1 MTWRHYLLFVVLC
14 GFTLVLAGRVVYLA
28 TTDREFLQREGD
40 ARSIRTEAIGAQ
52 RGVIRDRWGEALAI
66 STPAYNVVV
75 DPSVQVPAPN
85 SIKELAALLQL
96 DAAEISGKLQN
107 RKRHY
112 VVLKPR
118 ITWEEAQ
125 NLREK
130 KFDGVKLETVYRR
143 YYPAGE
149 VTAHVVGFSG
159 LGSMN
164 PKGNASEG
172 EEVAME
178 VGLEGIEMAFDDKL
192 RALPGRKTVLRD
204 RKGQNVRDLEYVKAP
219 KHGEDLTLSIDLRL
233 QYLAYRELKAAV
245 AGHNAASASLVMLDV
260 KTGDI
265 LALVNQPSYNPNEG
279 APEKSAGMRNLAIA
293 DALEPGSTA
302 KPFAALAG
310 LESGK
315 YTALSEFDTSPGY
328 VRVVDKT
335 VRDPVDYRLL
345 TLTGVLQKSSQVGI
359 VKLTLGLERESVY
372 NVLKRAGVGELVNSG
387 LPNESAGSISSAGL
401 KSDVVKVT
409 MAYGYGFTV
418 SPLQLA
424 RAYLTLARS
433 GNKPS
438 VSILKSETPSPGE
451 QVFEPALARGIVN
464 MLESVTGEGG
474 TARGARIE
482 GYRVAGKTGTARV
495 VGPAGY
501 DDKRHVALFAGM
513 VPIDQPEIVM
523 VVIIHEPSRGQSGGG
538 AVAAPVFSRVAERSL
553 RLLGIPGD
561 SLPMTAEQSPP
572 VKETRTST

>member
-1 MTWRHYLLFVVLC
+1 MSWRHYMLLFVLFV
-14 GFTLVLAGRVVYLA
+14 FTVVLAGRVVYLA
-28 TTDREFLQREGD
+28 TTDKEFLQKEGD
-40 ARSIRTEAIGAQ
+40 ARAIRNEAIGAQ

-66 STPAYNVVV
+66 STPVYNVVV
-75 DPSVQVPAPN
+75 DPSVKVPDSDA
-85 SIKELAALLQL
+85 IKEIAKLLQL
-96 DAAEISGKLQN
+96 DAATISGKLQN
-107 RKRHY
+107 SKRQY

-118 ITWEEAQ
+118 ISWDEAES
-125 NLREK
+125 LREK
-130 KFDGVKLETVYRR
+130 NFEGVKLETVYRR

-149 VTAHVVGFSG
+149 VAAHVVGFSG
-159 LGSMN
+159 FGSRSQS
-164 PKGNASEG
+164 PES
-172 EEVAME
+172 EEVALE

-192 RALPGRKTVLRD
+192 RALPGRKMVLRD
-204 RKGQNVRDLEYVKAP
+204 RKGQNIRDHEYVRAP

-245 AGHNAASASLVMLDV
+245 AGHNAASGSLVMLDV

-279 APEKSAGMRNLAIA
+279 APANSAGMRNKAIA

-310 LESGK
+310 IESGR
-315 YTALSEFDTSPGY
+315 YTALSEFETSPGY
-328 VRVVDKT
+328 IRVVDKT
-335 VRDPVDYRLL
+335 VRDPVNYRLL
-345 TLTGVLQKSSQVGI
+345 TLAGVLQKSSQVGI
-359 VKLTLGLERESVY
+359 VKLTLDLDREAVY
-372 NVLKRAGVGELVNSG
+372 GVLKRAGVGEMVGSG
-387 LPNESAGSISSAGL
+387 LPNENAGAISPAGL

-424 RAYLTLARS
+424 RAYLTLARN
-433 GNKPS
+433 GNKSP

-451 QVFEPALARGIVN
+451 QVFEPVVARGIVN

-495 VGPAGY
+495 VGPQGY

-513 VPIDQPEIVM
+513 VPLDHPEIVM

-561 SLPMTAEQSPP
+561 SLPMTAEQSPS
-572 VKETRTST
+572 VKGLRTST

>member
-1 MTWRHYLLFVVLC
+1 MTWRHYVLLVVLF

-28 TTDREFLQREGD
+28 TTDKEFLQKEGD
-40 ARSIRTEAIGAQ
+40 ARSIRNEAIGAQ

-75 DPSVQVPAPN
+75 DPSVKVPDPTA
-85 SIKELAALLQL
+85 IRALATLLQL
-96 DAAEISGKLQN
+96 DAAQISQKLQN
-107 RKRHY
+107 RKRQY
-112 VVLKPR
+112 VVLKQR
-118 ITWEEAQ
+118 ITWDEAQ
-125 NLREK
+125 SLREK
-130 KFDGVKLETVYRR
+130 RFDGVKLETVYRR

-159 LGSMN
+159 LGSRN
-164 PKGNASEG
+164 PQDKRPEG
-172 EEVAME
+172 EEVALE

-204 RKGQNVRDLEYVKAP
+204 RKGQNVRDLEYVRAP

-279 APEKSAGMRNLAIA
+279 APRESAGMRNLAIT

-310 LESGK
+310 LESGR
-315 YTALSEFDTSPGY
+315 YTAMSEFDTSPGY

-372 NVLKRAGVGELVNSG
+372 DVLKRAGVGELVNSG
-387 LPNESAGSISSAGL
+387 RPNQSAGSISPGGL
-401 KSDVVKVT
+401 KSVVFKV
-409 MAYGYGFTV
+409 
-418 SPLQLA
+418 Q
-424 RAYLTLARS
+424 
-433 GNKPS
+433 
-438 VSILKSETPSPGE
+438 SE
-451 QVFEPALARGIVN
+451 
-464 MLESVTGEGG
+464 
-474 TARGARIE
+474 
-482 GYRVAGKTGTARV
+482 K
-495 VGPAGY
+495 
-501 DDKRHVALFAGM
+501 
-513 VPIDQPEIVM
+513 
-523 VVIIHEPSRGQSGGG
+523 
-538 AVAAPVFSRVAERSL
+538 
-553 RLLGIPGD
+553 
-561 SLPMTAEQSPP
+561 
-572 VKETRTST
+572 

>member
-1 MTWRHYLLFVVLC
+1 MTWRHYVLLVVLL
-14 GFTLVLAGRVVYLA
+14 GFTMVLAGRVVYLA
-28 TTDREFLQREGD
+28 TTDKEFLQKEGD
-40 ARSIRTEAIGAQ
+40 ARSIRNEAIGAQ

-66 STPAYNVVV
+66 STPVYNVVV
-75 DPSVQVPAPN
+75 DPSVQVPNADA
-85 SIKELAALLQL
+85 IKELATLLQL

-107 RKRHY
+107 RKRQY

-118 ITWEEAQ
+118 ITWDEAES
-125 NLREK
+125 LRER

-149 VTAHVVGFSG
+149 VAAHVVGFSG
-159 LGSMN
+159 FGSRSST
-164 PKGNASEG
+164 GQSSEG
-172 EEVAME
+172 EDVALE

-204 RKGQNVRDLEYVKAP
+204 RKGQNVRDIEYVRAP

-245 AGHNAASASLVMLDV
+245 TGHNAASGSLVMLDV

-279 APEKSAGMRNLAIA
+279 APANSAGMRNKAIA

-310 LESGK
+310 LESGR
-315 YTALSEFDTSPGY
+315 YSALSEFETSPGY
-328 VRVVDKT
+328 IRVVDKT
-335 VRDPVDYRLL
+335 VRDPVNYRLL

-359 VKLTLGLERESVY
+359 VKLTLDLEREAVY
-372 NVLKRAGVGELVNSG
+372 GVLKRAGVGELVSSG
-387 LPNESAGSISSAGL
+387 LPNENAGSISPAGL
-401 KSDVVKVT
+401 KSEVVKVT

-433 GNKPS
+433 GNKS
-438 VSILKSETPSPGE
+438 QVSILKSEAPSPGE
-451 QVFEPALARGIVN
+451 QVFEPVIARGIVN

-495 VGPAGY
+495 VGPQGY

-513 VPIDQPEIVM
+513 VPVDHPEIVM

-538 AVAAPVFSRVAERSL
+538 AVAAPVFARVAERSL

-561 SLPMTAEQSPP
+561 SLPMTAEQGPP
-572 VKETRTST
+572 AKGLGTST

>member
-1 MTWRHYLLFVVLC
+1 MTWRHYVLFVVLI
-14 GFTLVLAGRVVYLA
+14 GFTGVLAGRVVYLA
-28 TTDREFLQREGD
+28 TTDKEFLQKEGD
-40 ARSIRTEAIGAQ
+40 VRSIRNEAISAQ

-66 STPAYNVVV
+66 STPAYNVFV
-75 DPSVQVPAPN
+75 DPSVQVPDAGQ
-85 SIKELAALLQL
+85 IKELATLLQI
-96 DAAEISGKLQN
+96 DAADLAGKLQN
-107 RKRHY
+107 RNRQY
-112 VVLKPR
+112 VVLKQR
-118 ITWEEAQ
+118 ITWDEAES
-125 NLREK
+125 LRAK
-130 KFDGVKLETVYRR
+130 KIDGVKLETVYRR

-159 LGSMN
+159 FGSRSS
-164 PKGNASEG
+164 ASQSPEA
-172 EEVAME
+172 ESVVLE
-178 VGLEGIEMAFDDKL
+178 VGLEGIEKAFDDKL

-204 RKGQNVRDLEYVKAP
+204 RKGQNVRDLEYVRAP

-245 AGHNAASASLVMLDV
+245 AGHNAASGSLVMLDV

-279 APEKSAGMRNLAIA
+279 APKNSAGMRNKAIA

-310 LESGK
+310 LESGR

-328 VRVVDKT
+328 IRVVGKT
-335 VRDPVDYRLL
+335 VRDPVNYRLL

-359 VKLTLGLERESVY
+359 VKLTLGLEREAVY
-372 NVLKRAGVGELVNSG
+372 GVLKRVGVGDLVNSG
-387 LPNESAGSISSAGL
+387 LPNESAGSISSSSL

-433 GNKPS
+433 GNKPQ
-438 VSILKSETPSPGE
+438 VSILKSEMPNPGE
-451 QVFEPALARGIVN
+451 QVFEPVLARGIVN
-464 MLESVTGEGG
+464 MLESVTSEGG

-495 VGPAGY
+495 VGPQGY

-513 VPIDQPEIVM
+513 VPIEHPEIVM

-572 VKETRTST
+572 VEGLRTST